1 MMTLGQRI
9 QSFRKEAGLSQEA
22 LGEALHV
29 SRQAVSKWEGDG
41 GVPELDTLILMSRLF
56 HVRLGTLLGL
66 EEETPSPEN
75 AAEGG
80 ETPGTQLSPE
90 AEQRLEALLQQYSQQ
105 ARPAEK
111 KPLSLRARIAA
122 GAAACGLVLAL
133 ILIPR
138 AQNRALQDQ
147 LQAQLSTLQG
157 RLSTLESSVSGQSSS
172 LRDTVLS
179 ILETQDNPVSSMQA
193 TVRALDIGAKTISVA
208 LSAGLKTVSPD
219 TQAQFLLKWI
229 DGAGAEQEAQTDWSS
244 AYPDARSSILL
255 PLGDAS
261 GGLQMCLRL
270 KLADG
275 TLQQSPWDY
284 AGVDLALSGYVPTLG
299 NSLYSLASISAQN
312 GNTTVFSPAD
322 NTLQLQLFLPLDK
335 QWPVSARYTVTLD
348 DAVLYDGDLTIEP
361 AMDYQLAMLSFP
373 EDQPL
378 AIRLEKDH
386 TLQFNLS
393 VIDTLGLEYSYGE
406 TVRFDGKDLIFPE
419 IAESGAP
426 AHAFS

>member
-66 EEETPSPEN
+66 EEEAPSPEN

-80 ETPGTQLSPE
+80 ETPGAQLSPE

-105 ARPAEK
+105 PRPSEK
-111 KPLSLRARIAA
+111 KPLSLRMRIAA
-122 GAAACGLVLAL
+122 AATACGLVLAL

-138 AQNRALQDQ
+138 AQSRALQS
-147 LQAQLSTLQG
+147 LQAQLSSLQS
-157 RLSTLESSVSGQSSS
+157 RLSNMENSVSSQSSS

-193 TVRALDIGAKTISVA
+193 TVRALDAGAYTISVD

-219 TQAQFLLKWI
+219 TQAQFLLKWT

-244 AYPDARSSILL
+244 AYPDARDTIIL

-261 GGLQMCLRL
+261 GSLQMCLRL

-284 AGVDLALSGYVPTLG
+284 AGVDLALSGYVPTLS

-312 GNTTVFSPAD
+312 GSTTFSSPAD

-348 DAVLYDGDLTIEP
+348 GAFLYDGDLTVES
-361 AMDYQLAMLSFP
+361 AMDYQTALLSFP
-373 EDQPL
+373 EEQPL
-378 AIRLEKDH
+378 AIRLEKDQ
-386 TLQFNLS
+386 TLQFDLS
-393 VIDTLGLEYSYGE
+393 VIDTLGLEYSYSE
-406 TVRFDGKDLIFPE
+406 TVRFDGKDLLFPN
-419 IAESGAP
+419 IAESASP
-426 AHAFS
+426 AHAFP

>member
-66 EEETPSPEN
+66 EEEAPSSEN

-80 ETPGTQLSPE
+80 ETPGAQLSPE

-105 ARPAEK
+105 PRPSEK
-111 KPLSLRARIAA
+111 KPFPLWTRIAA
-122 GAAACGLVLAL
+122 AAAACGLVLAL

-138 AQNRALQDQ
+138 AQSRALQS
-147 LQAQLSTLQG
+147 LQAQLSSLQS
-157 RLSTLESSVSGQSSS
+157 RLSILESSVSSQSSS

-193 TVRALDIGAKTISVA
+193 TVRALDAGAYTISVD

-219 TQAQFLLKWI
+219 TQAQFLLKWT

-244 AYPDARSSILL
+244 AYPDARDTIIL

-261 GGLQMCLRL
+261 GSLQMCLRL

-299 NSLYSLASISAQN
+299 NSLYSLVSISAQN
-312 GNTTVFSPAD
+312 GSTTFSSPAD

-348 DAVLYDGDLTIEP
+348 GAVLYDGDLTVES
-361 AMDYQLAMLSFP
+361 AMDYQTALLSFP

-378 AIRLEKDH
+378 AIRLEKDQ
-386 TLQFNLS
+386 TLQFDLS

-406 TVRFDGKDLIFPE
+406 TVRFDGKDLLFPN
-419 IAESGAP
+419 IAESASP
-426 AHAFS
+426 AHAFP